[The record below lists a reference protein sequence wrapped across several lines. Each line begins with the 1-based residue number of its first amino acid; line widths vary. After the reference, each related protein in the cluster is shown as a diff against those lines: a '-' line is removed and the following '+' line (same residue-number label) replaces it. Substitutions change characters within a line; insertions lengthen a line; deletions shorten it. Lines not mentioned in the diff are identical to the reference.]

1 MKIQDDSG
9 NVVVEFVATTII
21 FLIPIAYIAIAALQV
36 ATSYIQV
43 QNAARAGARVFVTSP
58 NESSARALSTRAIET
73 IASSSTSNSIKFLC
87 SAEPCLTPK
96 SLVTIQVQK
105 VVDLNLPA
113 FLGTYQM
120 TVTGLQSEIVQVS
133 R

>member
-1 MKIQDDSG
+1 MKIKKDDG

-36 ATSYIQV
+36 ATAYIEV

-58 NESSARALSTRAIET
+58 NESTARTLSTRAIGT
-73 IASSSTSNSIKFLC
+73 IAGVSSSNSTKFLC

-96 SLVTIQVQK
+96 ALVTVEVQK
-105 VVDLNLPA
+105 FVDLNLPA
-113 FLGTYQM
+113 FLGSYQV
-120 TVTGLQSEIVQVS
+120 TVTGLQSEIVQGA